1 MPTKIERR
9 EETRYFL
16 SNASRAEIEFDDP
29 DGTRCRYPLMDLS
42 TRGASFS
49 LPLQFDGIEEGA
61 MLPNA
66 VILIDDVEIRGNLTV
81 LHTTAR
87 FRGNYSCGVQ
97 FFASSDNDQNQLVS
111 FVARLDAGHRA
122 TI

>member
-1 MPTKIERR
+1 MPTQIERR

-16 SNASRAEIEFDDP
+16 SNALRAEMEFDDP
-29 DGTRCRYPLMDLS
+29 YGTRCRYPLMDLS

-66 VILIDDVEIRGNLTV
+66 VILIGDLEIRGNLAV
-81 LHTTAR
+81 HHATAH
-87 FRGNYSCGVQ
+87 FQANYSCGVQ
-97 FFASSDNDQNQLVS
+97 FFPRTDDDQNQLVS
-111 FVARLDAGHRA
+111 FVARLDVGRRA
-122 TI
+122 AN